1 MDYEQ
6 TAKIFPARPGANTTK
21 PKNPARQHATK
32 QKPGAPPLFVP
43 PTSLSNE
50 RFSSN
55 LPTMNKAVKRANPID
70 NEEMLLVLHQS
81 LAQKRVLIV
90 DRHPPARD
98 SLRLMLGSLGVTAV
112 HGAGNSTEVIRQVK
126 GKRFDII
133 LSDFILGDGRDG
145 QQLLEELR
153 HAQLIP
159 LSTVYVIITSERSY
173 TNVVALAELAPDDYL
188 IKPFT
193 GEQLQARLVK
203 AIYKKHVLRKIY
215 QQIERGALQEAIA
228 ACDRIVAQQPTYLY
242 EALRFKG
249 ELLLQ
254 LGQAQDAET
263 VYRQVL
269 EGKNSPWAKMGL
281 AMALRE
287 RKALKEAAAL
297 TEQVIEDAPEFLS
310 AYDFLA
316 ALHESQG
323 KFNEAQQVLQRAA
336 DASPHNTVR
345 QRLVGDLAARNG
357 DFLAAEKAYGKVI
370 ERSRGSSLRSIDDFN
385 NLTRTLIERGDT
397 EAARKVAGEM
407 KRELRGDKQAEM
419 AALIQE
425 CFCLHREGSIDKA
438 KQTIDQAILL
448 QQSAISGLSGKQ
460 QLSPRLTIDLSHACY
475 LGGRDEAGLKIMRQV
490 AAENH
495 DNESLTRRVTQ
506 VFEKIGQPEAGKA
519 LLEEVGKEIVELN
532 NRGVLAARAGDLS
545 ASVQLLIQAANQVP
559 NLQFLINAA
568 KAIYTLM
575 DQQGWNPELAE
586 QAHGYLQQA
595 LRKDRKNP
603 KVASARQLF
612 ITVAKKY
619 GIDPDL

>member
-6 TAKIFPARPGANTTK
+6 TARLFLHGSIFCRTNAF
-21 PKNPARQHATK
+21 
-32 QKPGAPPLFVP
+32 APSA
-43 PTSLSNE
+43 SLSK
-50 RFSSN
+50 RQFSSN
-55 LPTMNKAVKRANPID
+55 LPPMNKAVKSASPLD
-70 NEEMLLVLHQS
+70 NAEMLLVLQQS
-81 LAQKRVLIV
+81 LTQKRVLIV

-98 SLRLMLGSLGVTAV
+98 SMRLMLGSLGVTAV
-112 HGAGNSTEVIRQVK
+112 HGAGNSAEVIRQVK

-133 LSDFILGDGRDG
+133 LSDFILDDGRDG

-153 HAQLIP
+153 HTHLIP
-159 LSTVYVIITSERSY
+159 LSTVYMIITSERSY

-188 IKPFT
+188 IRPFT

-215 QQIERGALQEAIA
+215 QQIERGALEEAIT
-228 ACDRIVAQQPTYLY
+228 ACNRIVAQQPAYLY
-242 EALRFKG
+242 DALRFKG

-287 RKALKEAAAL
+287 RKAFKEAAAL
-297 TEQVIEDAPEFLS
+297 TEQVIEDAPKFLS

-323 KFNEAQQVLQRAA
+323 KLNEAQQVLQRAA
-336 DASPHNTVR
+336 DTSPHNTLR
-345 QRLVGDLAARNG
+345 QRLVGDLAVRNG
-357 DFLAAEKAYGKVI
+357 DFLTAEKAYGKVI

-397 EAARKVAGEM
+397 EAARKLASEM

-425 CFCLHREGSIDKA
+425 CFCLHREGSLDKA
-438 KQTIDQAILL
+438 KQAVDQAILL
-448 QQSAISGLSGKQ
+448 QQSATAGTSGKQ

-475 LGGRDEAGLKIMRQV
+475 IGGRDEAGLKIMRQV

-495 DNESLTRRVTQ
+495 DNENLTDRITQ
-506 VFEKIGQPEAGKA
+506 VFEKIGQPETGKA
-519 LLEEVGKEIVELN
+519 LLEDVGREIVELN
-532 NRGVLAARAGDLS
+532 NRGVLAARAGDLY
-545 ASVQLLIQAANQVP
+545 ASVQLLAQAADQVP
-559 NLQFLINAA
+559 NLQFLVNAA
-568 KAIYTLM
+568 KSIYTLM
-575 DQQGWNPELAE
+575 DKQGWDPELAE

-619 GIDPDL
+619 GVDPDL